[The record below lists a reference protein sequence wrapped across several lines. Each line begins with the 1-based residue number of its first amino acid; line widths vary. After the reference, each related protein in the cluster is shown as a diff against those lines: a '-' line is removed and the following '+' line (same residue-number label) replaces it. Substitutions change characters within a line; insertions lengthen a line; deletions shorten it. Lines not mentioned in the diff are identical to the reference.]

1 MKKQKHYTEA
11 ELIRDFGLK
20 KIQPEN
26 SIKLMTWQSAISIEL
41 KSVENEYLNEVFEKL
56 KINVDTWNEEELK
69 MKFVSPLLEFFVKY
83 NSDKY
88 NSYFEREISAV
99 VQDRFLKVKTDFMIA
114 KGILDLA
121 ENPYFCFHEYKR
133 SKKNADDPAAQVLEA
148 MLIAQE
154 INKNGKPIYGVYI
167 IGGFWYFMVMQGSE
181 YAISQ
186 PYIATK
192 KEELLQIIAIL
203 RHFKIILERDLLD

>member
-11 ELIRDFGLK
+11 ELIDLFGLNK
-20 KIQPEN
+20 MSKYTLLEKWLDTN
-26 SIKLMTWQSAISIEL
+26 LTTL
-41 KSVENEYLNEVFEKL
+41 TEYEQIIFQNLITQL
-56 KINVDTWNEEELK
+56 DINVDTWNEEELK
-69 MKFVSPLLEFFVKY
+69 MNFIASLLNDFVAY
-83 NSDKY
+83 NKSTLY
-88 NSYFEREISAV
+88 RTYFEREISAV
-99 VQDRFLKVKTDFMIA
+99 VAGYMMKTKTDFMIA
-114 KGILDLA
+114 KGILDLIKK
-121 ENPYFCFHEYKR
+121 PFFCFHEYKR
-133 SKKNADDPAAQVLEA
+133 SKKNADDPIAQVLES

-154 INKNGKPIYGVYI
+154 INKNDKPIYGVYI
-167 IGGFWYFMVMQGSE
+167 IGRYWHFMVMQGRE